1 MCGSSLVLAAPGLE
15 SRGADSSLWIA
26 ESVRFATKLKLS
38 SCRSGQLQV
47 LRAETVMLYSRPT

>member
-38 SCRSGQLQV
+38 SWRREDECFEG
-47 LRAETVMLYSRPT
+47 EGGG